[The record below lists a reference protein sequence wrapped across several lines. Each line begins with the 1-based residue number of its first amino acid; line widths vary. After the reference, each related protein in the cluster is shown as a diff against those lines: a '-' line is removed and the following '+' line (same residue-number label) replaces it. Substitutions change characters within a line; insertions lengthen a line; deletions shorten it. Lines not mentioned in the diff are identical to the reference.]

1 MVGTGIPKAAR
12 LAAEEMGSTCP
23 RPAHFRDVTLGPKC
37 DSCAK
42 TGGVPG
48 VESADSCLMSR
59 QGCGAHY
66 QFGWL
71 QGIRNVLRRNGFW
84 LQRLD
89 FNQRHNGQKILLV
102 LFNPACRK

>member
-1 MVGTGIPKAAR
+1 
-12 LAAEEMGSTCP
+12 MGSTCP

-71 QGIRNVLRRNGFW
+71 QGVFGTYCGGMVSGCRGPIRTEYNNY
-84 LQRLD
+84 
-89 FNQRHNGQKILLV
+89 
-102 LFNPACRK
+102 